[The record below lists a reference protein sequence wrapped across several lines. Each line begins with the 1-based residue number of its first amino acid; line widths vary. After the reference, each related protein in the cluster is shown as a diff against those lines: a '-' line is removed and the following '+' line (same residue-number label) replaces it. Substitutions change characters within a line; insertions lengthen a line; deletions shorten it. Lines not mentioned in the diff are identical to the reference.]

1 MIEIAQV
8 VLAIYGI
15 LLIVGG
21 IVGKIKSGSSA
32 SLFAGAISGIVALV
46 GFWQSLS
53 DPAAG
58 FLTGGLVGLLLTGIF
73 MSRFVRTRKFM
84 PAGLVLLLS
93 LLVGILTIMARQ
105 EYLLNQDKPTEE
117 LAKKGPGTM
126 SLAQRLK
133 GHSLK
138 IRRSPPS

>member
-8 VLAIYGI
+8 ALAIYGI

-21 IVGKIKSGSSA
+21 IIGKAKSGSSA
-32 SLFAGAISGIVALV
+32 SLFAGAICGIAALV
-46 GFWQSLS
+46 GYWQSLS
-53 DPAAG
+53 DPAIG

-93 LLVGILTIMARQ
+93 LLVGILTMMARTGIPAQ
-105 EYLLNQDKPTEE
+105 PGQTSARTD
-117 LAKKGPGTM
+117 KKGPGTI